1 MSKTSIKVPKG
12 NGENMGDSA
21 FPNRTVSFVP
31 RNKYLAVVA
40 FAALCLSLFELIDL
54 FDLPLESSLSRG
66 VASGSLFSTDLI
78 TSFLNLGYAGLF
90 ILMTLESASL
100 PIPSEVVLPLAGY
113 AVYLGK
119 MNLWLAVAD
128 GTLALLVGALIDYYL
143 ALKLGRPVVYRLMG
157 RVGVS
162 AARLD
167 DGERWMSS
175 KGASTV
181 FIARFIPGLRAA
193 ISIPAGL
200 LRMKLRTFVILTSL
214 GSFLWSF
221 ILIYIGYS
229 AGPLWQNALGSL
241 SVVADQ
247 AALVII
253 AGISILYMVYFLR
266 PSAGR
271 AQVGQEPTP
280 AK

>member
-1 MSKTSIKVPKG
+1 
-12 NGENMGDSA
+12 MGDST
-21 FPNRTVSFVP
+21 FPERTVSLVP
-31 RNKYLAVVA
+31 RNKYLVVVA
-40 FAALCLSLFELIDL
+40 FAALCISLLELVDP
-54 FDLPLESSLSRG
+54 FNLPFESSIARG
-66 VASGSLFSTDLI
+66 FASGSLFSTDLV
-78 TSFLNLGYAGLF
+78 TSFLNLGYGGLF

-128 GTLALLVGALIDYYL
+128 GTLALLVGALIDYYI

-157 RVGVS
+157 RLGVS
-162 AARLD
+162 PARLD
-167 DGERWMSS
+167 DGERWIDS
-175 KGASTV
+175 KGASSV

-200 LRMKLRTFVILTSL
+200 LRMKLRTFVILTAL

-229 AGPLWQNALGSL
+229 AGPLWQNALGSF
-241 SVVADQ
+241 SVVAGQ
-247 AALVII
+247 AALAIV
-253 AGISILYMVYFLR
+253 AGVSILYVVYYLR
-266 PSAGR
+266 PSSRKAH
-271 AQVGQEPTP
+271 VGEEPTQ
-280 AK
+280 AHQ

>member
-1 MSKTSIKVPKG
+1 M
-12 NGENMGDSA
+12 EDSTFRKRA
-21 FPNRTVSFVP
+21 VSFVP

-40 FAALCLSLFELIDL
+40 LAALCISLLELVDR
-54 FDLPLESSLSRG
+54 FDLPLESTIARG
-66 VASGSLFSTDLI
+66 FTSGSLFSTDLVS
-78 TSFLNLGYAGLF
+78 SFLNLGYAGLF

-119 MNLWLAVAD
+119 MNLWLAIAD
-128 GTLALLVGALIDYYL
+128 GTIALIVGALIDYYL
-143 ALKLGRPVVYRLMG
+143 ALKLGRPVVYRLMA

-162 AARLD
+162 SARLD
-167 DGERWMSS
+167 DAERWMSS

-181 FIARFIPGLRAA
+181 FIARFIPGLRSA

-200 LRMKLRTFVILTSL
+200 FRMKLKTFLVLTSV

-229 AGPLWQNALGSL
+229 AGPLWQKALGSL
-241 SVVADQ
+241 SVVASQ
-247 AALVII
+247 VSLVVI
-253 AGISILYMVYFLR
+253 AGGSIVYVAYYLR
-266 PSAGR
+266 PADKK
-271 AQVGQEPTP
+271 AKVGQEPAT

>member
-1 MSKTSIKVPKG
+1 
-12 NGENMGDSA
+12 MGDST
-21 FPNRTVSFVP
+21 FPKRTLSFVP

-40 FAALCLSLFELIDL
+40 FAALCISLLELVDR
-54 FDLPLESSLSRG
+54 FDLPLESTIARG
-66 VASGSLFSTDLI
+66 FTSGSFFSTDLV
-78 TSFLNLGYAGLF
+78 TSFLNLGYVGLF

-119 MNLWLAVAD
+119 MNLWLAIAD
-128 GTLALLVGALIDYYL
+128 GTVALIVGALIDYYL

-157 RVGVS
+157 RIGVS
-162 AARLD
+162 SGRLD
-167 DGERWMSS
+167 DAERWMSS

-181 FIARFIPGLRAA
+181 FIARFIPGLRSA

-200 LRMKLRTFVILTSL
+200 FRMKLRTFVVLTSV

-229 AGPLWQNALGSL
+229 AGPLWQNALGSF
-241 SVVADQ
+241 SVLASQ
-247 AALVII
+247 AALFII
-253 AGISILYMVYFLR
+253 AGVSVVYVVYYFR
-266 PSAGR
+266 PSGR
-271 AQVGQEPTP
+271 KARVGQEPTP

>member
-1 MSKTSIKVPKG
+1 
-12 NGENMGDSA
+12 MGDSTY
-21 FPNRTVSFVP
+21 PKRTLSLVP
-31 RNKYLAVVA
+31 RSKYLAVVA
-40 FAALCLSLFELIDL
+40 FAALCISLLELVDP
-54 FDLPLESSLSRG
+54 FNLPFESSLAR
-66 VASGSLFSTDLI
+66 AFTSGSLVSTGFL
-78 TSFLNLGYAGLF
+78 TSLLNFGYGGLF
-90 ILMTLESASL
+90 ILMALESASL

-128 GTLALLVGALIDYYL
+128 GTVALIVGALIDYYL

-162 AARLD
+162 SARLD
-167 DGERWMSS
+167 DAERWMSS

-181 FIARFIPGLRAA
+181 FIARFIPGLRSA

-200 LRMKLRTFVILTSL
+200 FRMKLKTFLVLTSV

-229 AGPLWQNALGSL
+229 AGPLWQNALGSF
-241 SVVADQ
+241 SVLAGQ
-247 AALVII
+247 AALAII
-253 AGISILYMVYFLR
+253 AGVSIVYVVYYFR
-266 PSAGR
+266 PSSRKAE
-271 AQVGQEPTP
+271 VGQEPTS
-280 AK
+280 K